1 MAKILLSLGFSKE
14 EKMVKYQ
21 NILVVINPEEERQI
35 ALERA
40 VKVAELDENAHLT
53 LLLTIYDFSYEMTAM
68 LSVDERQEMRDGV
81 ISQRRE
87 WLDEILTPYR
97 AQGIECEVK
106 VVWHNRPFEC
116 VIQEV
121 LEQRHD
127 LVVKATHHHS
137 FLQTFI
143 FTPTDWHLLRKCPCP
158 VLLVKEGHWQRGGNI
173 IAAINCSSDDPDQ
186 KLLNERI
193 TQEGSDIAELLGSNL
208 YLVNT
213 YPGTPVNVAIE
224 LPEFDP
230 NAYNEAIRKH
240 HESLLLSHA
249 DKFGIGHLWTRV
261 AEGLPEEV
269 LPDMAE
275 ELKATLMIMGCVGRT
290 GLSAA
295 LLGNT
300 AEHVID
306 RLSCDILILK
316 PADYSCPVDSRRN
329 QS

>member
-1 MAKILLSLGFSKE
+1 MANILLSLDFSKE

-40 VKVAELDENAHLT
+40 VKIAELDENAHLT

-81 ISQRRE
+81 IEQRRE
-87 WLDEILTPYR
+87 WLDEILIPYR
-97 AQGIECEVK
+97 AEGIECEVK

-116 VIQEV
+116 VIQQV
-121 LEQRHD
+121 LEQQHD

-186 KLLNERI
+186 RLLNERI
-193 TQEGSDIAELLGSNL
+193 TQEGSDIAELLGSSL

-230 NAYNEAIRKH
+230 RAYNEAIRKH
-240 HESLLLSHA
+240 HENLLLSHA

-275 ELKATLMIMGCVGRT
+275 ELDANLMIMGCVGRT

-316 PADYSCPVDSRRN
+316 PADYSCPIDRQRT

>member
-1 MAKILLSLGFSKE
+1 MANILLSLDFSKE

-121 LEQRHD
+121 LEHRHD

-275 ELKATLMIMGCVGRT
+275 ELKANLMIMGCVGRT

>member
-1 MAKILLSLGFSKE
+1 
-14 EKMVKYQ
+14 MVKYQ

-97 AQGIECEVK
+97 TQGIECEVK

-249 DKFGIGHLWTRV
+249 DKFGIGHLWT
-261 AEGLPEEV
+261 G
-269 LPDMAE
+269 
-275 ELKATLMIMGCVGRT
+275 
-290 GLSAA
+290 
-295 LLGNT
+295 
-300 AEHVID
+300 
-306 RLSCDILILK
+306 
-316 PADYSCPVDSRRN
+316 
-329 QS
+329 

>member
-1 MAKILLSLGFSKE
+1 MAKILLSLDFSKE

-269 LPDMAE
+269 LPDMAVSYTH
-275 ELKATLMIMGCVGRT
+275 LTLPT
-290 GLSAA
+290 
-295 LLGNT
+295 T
-300 AEHVID
+300 W
-306 RLSCDILILK
+306 
-316 PADYSCPVDSRRN
+316 PV
-329 QS
+329 

>member
-1 MAKILLSLGFSKE
+1 
-14 EKMVKYQ
+14 MVTYQ
-21 NILVVINPEEERQI
+21 RILVVINPEQERQI

-40 VKVAELDENAHLT
+40 FKIAELHPHSRLT
-53 LLLTIYDFSYEMTAM
+53 LLLSIYDFSYEMTAM
-68 LSVDERQEMRDGV
+68 LSSEEREEMRQGV
-81 ISQRRE
+81 MSQRRE
-87 WLDEILTPYR
+87 WLDDIVSAYQTKQIEWEI
-97 AQGIECEVK
+97 K
-106 VVWHNRPFEC
+106 VVWHNRPFESI
-116 VIQEV
+116 IQEA
-121 LEQRHD
+121 LEQHHD
-127 LVVKATHHHS
+127 LVVKATHHHN

-158 VLLVKEGHWQRGGNI
+158 VLLVKEGHWKRGGNM

-186 KLLNERI
+186 KRLNERI
-193 TQEGSDIAELLGSNL
+193 TQEGSDIAELLGANL

-213 YPGTPVNVAIE
+213 YPGTPMNVAIE

-230 NAYNEAIRKH
+230 HAYNEAIRHH
-240 HESLLLSHA
+240 HENLLLSHA

-269 LPDMAE
+269 LPDLAE
-275 ELKATLMIMGCVGRT
+275 ELNANLMVMGCVGRT

-300 AEHVID
+300 AEHVVD
-306 RLSCDILILK
+306 RLSCDLLILK
-316 PADYSCPVDSRRN
+316 PADYICPVESRRS

>member
-1 MAKILLSLGFSKE
+1 
-14 EKMVKYQ
+14 MVKYQ

-40 VKVAELDENAHLT
+40 VKIAELDNNAHLT

-68 LSVDERQEMRDGV
+68 LSAEEREEMRHGV
-81 ISQRRE
+81 ISQRQE

-97 AQGIECEVK
+97 EKGITCEVK

-186 KLLNERI
+186 KVLNERI
-193 TQEGSDIAELLGSNL
+193 TQEGTDIAELLGANL

-230 NAYNEAIRKH
+230 KAYNEAIRKH
-240 HESLLLSHA
+240 HENLLLSHA
-249 DKFGIGHLWTRV
+249 SKFGISDLWTRV

-275 ELKATLMIMGCVGRT
+275 ELNANLMIMGCVGRT

-300 AEHVID
+300 AEHVVD
-306 RLSCDILILK
+306 RLPCDILILK

-329 QS
+329 QA

>member
-1 MAKILLSLGFSKE
+1 
-14 EKMVKYQ
+14 MVKYQ

-40 VKVAELDENAHLT
+40 VKIAELDNNAHLT

-68 LSVDERQEMRDGV
+68 LSAEEREEMRHGV
-81 ISQRRE
+81 ISQRQE

-97 AQGIECEVK
+97 EKGITCEVK

-121 LEQRHD
+121 LEQRRD

-186 KLLNERI
+186 KVLNERI
-193 TQEGSDIAELLGSNL
+193 TQEGTDIAELLGANL

-230 NAYNEAIRKH
+230 KAYNEAIRKH
-240 HESLLLSHA
+240 HENLLLSHA

-275 ELKATLMIMGCVGRT
+275 ELNANLMIMGCVGRT

-300 AEHVID
+300 AEHVVD
-306 RLSCDILILK
+306 RLPCDILILK

-329 QS
+329 QA

>member
-1 MAKILLSLGFSKE
+1 
-14 EKMVKYQ
+14 
-21 NILVVINPEEERQI
+21 
-35 ALERA
+35 
-40 VKVAELDENAHLT
+40 
-53 LLLTIYDFSYEMTAM
+53 
-68 LSVDERQEMRDGV
+68 
-81 ISQRRE
+81 
-87 WLDEILTPYR
+87 
-97 AQGIECEVK
+97 
-106 VVWHNRPFEC
+106 
-116 VIQEV
+116 
-121 LEQRHD
+121 
-127 LVVKATHHHS
+127 
-137 FLQTFI
+137 
-143 FTPTDWHLLRKCPCP
+143 
-158 VLLVKEGHWQRGGNI
+158 

-208 YLVNT
+208 YLINT

-275 ELKATLMIMGCVGRT
+275 ELMATLMIMGCVGRT

>member
-1 MAKILLSLGFSKE
+1 
-14 EKMVKYQ
+14 MVKYQ
-21 NILVVINPEEERQI
+21 NILVIINPEEVRQT

-40 VKVAELDENAHLT
+40 VKVAELDKNAHLT

-68 LSVDERQEMRDGV
+68 LSADEREEMRSGV

-87 WLDEILTPYR
+87 WLNELLIPYR
-97 AQGIECEVK
+97 KQGINCDVN
-106 VVWHNRPFEC
+106 VVWHNRPFESI
-116 VIQEV
+116 IQAV
-121 LEQRHD
+121 LAQHHD
-127 LVVKATHHHS
+127 LVVKATHRHS
-137 FLQTFI
+137 FLQTFM

-158 VLLVKEGHWQRGGNI
+158 VLLVKEGHWPQGGNI
-173 IAAINCSSDDPDQ
+173 IAAINCSSDDFEQ

-193 TQEGSDIAELLGSNL
+193 TQEATEIAKLLGANL

-213 YPGTPVNVAIE
+213 YPSTPVNVAIE

-230 NAYNEAIRKH
+230 NVYNDAIRKH
-240 HESLLLSHA
+240 HENLLLTHA
-249 DKFGIGHLWTRV
+249 NKFGIGQPWTRV

-269 LPDMAE
+269 LPEIAQ
-275 ELKATLMIMGCVGRT
+275 ELNATLMIMGCVGRT

-306 RLSCDILILK
+306 RLSCDMLILK
-316 PADYSCPVDSRRN
+316 PANYSCPIERQRKLT
-329 QS
+329 

>member
-1 MAKILLSLGFSKE
+1 
-14 EKMVKYQ
+14 MVKYQ

-40 VKVAELDENAHLT
+40 VKIAELDENAHLT

-81 ISQRRE
+81 IAQRRE

-97 AQGIECEVK
+97 AEGIECEVK

-116 VIQEV
+116 VIQQV
-121 LEQRHD
+121 LEQHHD

-186 KLLNERI
+186 RLLNERI
-193 TQEGSDIAELLGSNL
+193 TQEGSDIAELLGSSL

-230 NAYNEAIRKH
+230 RAYNEAIRKH
-240 HESLLLSHA
+240 HENLLLSHA

-275 ELKATLMIMGCVGRT
+275 ELDANLMIMGCVGRT

-316 PADYSCPVDSRRN
+316 PADYSCPIDRQRT

>member
-1 MAKILLSLGFSKE
+1 
-14 EKMVKYQ
+14 MVKYQ

-68 LSVDERQEMRDGV
+68 LSVDERQEMRHGV

-97 AQGIECEVK
+97 AQGIDCEVK

-158 VLLVKEGHWQRGGNI
+158 VLLVKEGHWQAGR
-173 IAAINCSSDDPDQ
+173 Q
-186 KLLNERI
+186 HHRRHQLLKRRPRSETAQR
-193 TQEGSDIAELLGSNL
+193 TDHPGGSDIAELLGSNL

-240 HESLLLSHA
+240 HESLLLAHA

>member
-1 MAKILLSLGFSKE
+1 
-14 EKMVKYQ
+14 MVKYQ

-97 AQGIECEVK
+97 AKGIKCDVK
-106 VVWHNRPFEC
+106 VIWHNRPFEC

-316 PADYSCPVDSRRN
+316 PADYSCPVDSRRH

>member
-1 MAKILLSLGFSKE
+1 
-14 EKMVKYQ
+14 MVKYQ

-143 FTPTDWHLLRKCPCP
+143 FTPTDSHLLRRLRYKCGGWPCP

-316 PADYSCPVDSRRN
+316 PADYSFPVDSRRN

>member
-1 MAKILLSLGFSKE
+1 
-14 EKMVKYQ
+14 MVKYQ

-40 VKVAELDENAHLT
+40 VKIAELDDNARLT

-68 LSVDERQEMRDGV
+68 LSVEEREEMRNGV

-87 WLDEILTPYR
+87 WLDEILAPYR
-97 AQGIECEVK
+97 SQGIACEIK
-106 VVWHNRPFEC
+106 VIWHNRPFESI
-116 VIQEV
+116 IQEV

-158 VLLVKEGHWQRGGNI
+158 VLLVKEGHWKRGGNI

-193 TQEGSDIAELLGSNL
+193 TQEGGDIAELLGSSL

-240 HESLLLSHA
+240 HETLLLNHA

-275 ELKATLMIMGCVGRT
+275 ELDANLMIMGCVGRT

-306 RLSCDILILK
+306 RLSCDLLILK
-316 PADYSCPVDSRRN
+316 PADYSCPVDNRRS

>member
-1 MAKILLSLGFSKE
+1 
-14 EKMVKYQ
+14 MVKYQ

-40 VKVAELDENAHLT
+40 AKIAELDNNAHLT

-68 LSVDERQEMRDGV
+68 LSAEEREEMRHGV
-81 ISQRRE
+81 ISQRQE

-97 AQGIECEVK
+97 EKGITCEVK

-186 KLLNERI
+186 KVLNERI
-193 TQEGSDIAELLGSNL
+193 TQEGTDIAELLGANL

-230 NAYNEAIRKH
+230 KAYNEAIRKH
-240 HESLLLSHA
+240 HENLLLSHA
-249 DKFGIGHLWTRV
+249 DKFGIGYLWTRV

-275 ELKATLMIMGCVGRT
+275 DLNANLMIMGCVGRT

-300 AEHVID
+300 AEHVVD
-306 RLSCDILILK
+306 RLPCDILILK

-329 QS
+329 QA

>member
-1 MAKILLSLGFSKE
+1 
-14 EKMVKYQ
+14 MVKYQ

-40 VKVAELDENAHLT
+40 VKIAELDNNAHLT

-68 LSVDERQEMRDGV
+68 LSAEEREEMRHGV
-81 ISQRRE
+81 ISQRQE

-97 AQGIECEVK
+97 EKGITCEVK

-186 KLLNERI
+186 KVLNERI
-193 TQEGSDIAELLGSNL
+193 TQEGTDIAELLGANL

-230 NAYNEAIRKH
+230 KAYNEAIRKH
-240 HESLLLSHA
+240 HENLLLSHA
-249 DKFGIGHLWTRV
+249 SKFGISDLWTRV

-275 ELKATLMIMGCVGRT
+275 ELNANLMIMGCVGRT

-300 AEHVID
+300 AEHVVD
-306 RLSCDILILK
+306 RLPCDILILK

-329 QS
+329 QV

>member
-1 MAKILLSLGFSKE
+1 
-14 EKMVKYQ
+14 MVKYRK
-21 NILVVINPEEERQI
+21 ILVVINPEQERQI

-40 VKVAELDENAHLT
+40 VKVAELETDAQLT

-68 LSVDERQEMRDGV
+68 LSSEERDEMRAGV
-81 ISQRRE
+81 ISQRQE
-87 WLDEILTPYR
+87 WLGEILTPYR
-97 AQGIECEVK
+97 AKGMQCEVK
-106 VVWHNRPFEC
+106 VIWHSRPFES

-121 LEQRHD
+121 LNGKHD
-127 LVVKATHHHS
+127 LVVKATHHHN

-173 IAAINCSSDDPDQ
+173 IAAINCSSDDKEQQD
-186 KLLNERI
+186 LNDRI
-193 TQEGSDIAELLGSNL
+193 TEEGLGVADLLGASL

-213 YPGTPVNVAIE
+213 FPGTPVNVAIE

-230 NAYNEAIRKH
+230 HAYNEAIRRH
-240 HESLLLSHA
+240 HESLLIAHA
-249 DKFGIGHLWTRV
+249 DKYQINHLWTKV

-269 LPDMAE
+269 LPDLAE
-275 ELKATLMIMGCVGRT
+275 ELKASLMIMGSVGRT

-300 AEHVID
+300 AEQVID
-306 RLSCDILILK
+306 RLPCDILILK
-316 PADYSCPVDSRRN
+316 PADYQCPVETKSS
-329 QS
+329 QP

>member
-1 MAKILLSLGFSKE
+1 
-14 EKMVKYQ
+14 MVKYRK
-21 NILVVINPEEERQI
+21 ILVVIHPEEERQI

-40 VKVAELDENAHLT
+40 VKVAELNEGAQLT
-53 LLLTIYDFSYEMTAM
+53 LLLSIYDFSYEMTAM
-68 LSVDERQEMRDGV
+68 LSVDEREEMRHGV
-81 ISQRRE
+81 IAQRRE
-87 WLDEILTPYR
+87 WLDDILQPYR
-97 AQGIECEVK
+97 AKGLDCETK
-106 VVWHNRPFEC
+106 VVWHSRPFEC

-121 LEQRHD
+121 LEHRHD

-158 VLLVKEGHWQRGGNI
+158 VLLVKEGHWQRGGHI
-173 IAAINCSSDDPDQ
+173 LAAINCTSDDQDQ
-186 KLLNERI
+186 KVLNDRI
-193 TQEGSDIAELLGSNL
+193 TQEGIAIAELLGSNL

-213 YPGTPVNVAIE
+213 YPGTPVNVSIE

-240 HESLLLSHA
+240 HESLLQSHA
-249 DKFGIGHLWTRV
+249 EHHGIGHLWTRV

-269 LPDMAE
+269 LPDLAE
-275 ELKATLMIMGCVGRT
+275 ELQATLMIMGCVGRT

-300 AEHVID
+300 AEHVVD
-306 RLSCDILILK
+306 RLACDILILK
-316 PADYSCPVDSRRN
+316 PDDYSCPVDRRRP
-329 QS
+329 S